1 MLDFKDISIDMKPIV
16 DRYGFKYGKG
26 SCQHSFASSFCLQN
40 KYHDK
45 FVEKNDFL
53 YTFRSGISDEKE
65 RVYLF
70 PLGNLENENGIKKA
84 IIEILDDAHKN
95 NSKVLFKT
103 INETEKDVL
112 YKYFSDK
119 FNIEDT
125 RDYYEYIY
133 NTSDLAK
140 LAGTTFQQKR
150 NAINKLIKTYG
161 ESLVIKKIEDDDIDK
176 IKKFYYKWIE
186 KVDDYHRS
194 YIKTEVTEF
203 DLAIENYKILE
214 LLGIV
219 IYVDNEVIGFNFG
232 SKVSDDTY
240 DGMIQ
245 KGNISYRGIYELLN
259 NRTAKEFASEIQ
271 YMNFEEDLGVEGLRK
286 AKLIYNP
293 IFLMKKY
300 IAMEV

>member
-161 ESLVIKKIEDDDIDK
+161 ESLVIKKIEEDDIDK

>member
-1 MLDFKDISIDMKPIV
+1 MLDFIDISLEMKPIV
-16 DRYGFKYGKG
+16 DRYGFEYGKG

-70 PLGNLENENGIKKA
+70 PLGNLENENGIKEA
-84 IIEILDDAHKN
+84 ISEILDDAHKN

-119 FNIEDT
+119 FNIEDS

-161 ESLVIKKIEDDDIDK
+161 ESLVIKKIEEDDIDK